1 MKVLVVVTDYPNL
14 QGGLALAY
22 VRTRNVYYKE
32 RGMEVEVLNFSANED
47 YSIDG
52 IHVFCL
58 KNFVKIINENKYD
71 LLICHAPNIRNHYF
85 FMKNMIVTLK
95 RSSFSFMGMKC

>member
-58 KNFVKIINENKYD
+58 KNFDKIINEK
-71 LLICHAPNIRNHYF
+71 
-85 FMKNMIVTLK
+85 
-95 RSSFSFMGMKC
+95 FSQKK

>member
-32 RGMEVEVLNFSANED
+32 RGMEVYLIFQQM
-47 YSIDG
+47 
-52 IHVFCL
+52 
-58 KNFVKIINENKYD
+58 KIIV
-71 LLICHAPNIRNHYF
+71 LMV
-85 FMKNMIVTLK
+85 FM
-95 RSSFSFMGMKC
+95 SFA

>member
-32 RGMEVEVLNFSANED
+32 RGMEVEVLNFQQM
-47 YSIDG
+47 
-52 IHVFCL
+52 
-58 KNFVKIINENKYD
+58 KIIV
-71 LLICHAPNIRNHYF
+71 LMV
-85 FMKNMIVTLK
+85 FM
-95 RSSFSFMGMKC
+95 SSA